1 MRVYDLVMVVI
12 FFVYRF
18 EKIMLEKKFFLSGDE
33 VKIILKE
40 FGFEE
45 FYFGKGFVFLRNQD
59 VVVLVFF
66 CESFVIDVIFVIGEV
81 SDVFEV
87 IVYYDR
93 KFNVFI
99 FEVFFVNDIEYEG
112 NIGVEFVIIS
122 FESGEFESVFVFGDF
137 REEEDG
143 IYFVIDK
150 DIFQRWKESGK
161 FDVCLI
167 CGGELLWRG
176 KKVICLDCGYGVKVV
191 EE

>member
-1 MRVYDLVMVVI
+1 M
-12 FFVYRF
+12 
-18 EKIMLEKKFFLSGDE
+18 
-33 VKIILKE
+33 
-40 FGFEE
+40 
-45 FYFGKGFVFLRNQD
+45 
-59 VVVLVFF
+59 
-66 CESFVIDVIFVIGEV
+66 IDVIFVIGEV

-150 DIFQRWKESGK
+150 DIF
-161 FDVCLI
+161 
-167 CGGELLWRG
+167 
-176 KKVICLDCGYGVKVV
+176 
-191 EE
+191 